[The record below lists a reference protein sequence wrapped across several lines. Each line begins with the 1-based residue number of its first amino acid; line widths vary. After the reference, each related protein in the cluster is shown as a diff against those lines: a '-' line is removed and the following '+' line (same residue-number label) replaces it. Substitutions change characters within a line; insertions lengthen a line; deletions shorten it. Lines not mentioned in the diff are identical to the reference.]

1 MTRKLFLLLFI
12 LLCMKQSTMAQSF
25 DFVIREKGDSTKN
38 LYYALIP
45 DGEIIG
51 CIILLPGFGVMPDYP
66 FRESKIPDLAVE
78 KGILTVV
85 PSLLG
90 YQTFYLDSSSQF
102 VLDTI
107 IDEVIQNYDIKDD
120 KFVIGGF
127 SLGGSGAIK
136 YAERSFEDGSLLKK
150 PYAVFAIDP
159 PLDIERFYLSLKRSL
174 TRSKNEI
181 VPKEAKYFINRI
193 ENEFGKNP
201 IDDPEFF
208 WKISPYAYS
217 DTSLENI
224 RLLTKIPLRLYSEP
238 DINWQIENR
247 NRDYY
252 GMNVLDCAAMINDL
266 KLLGNSRAELIITSG
281 KGFRKIQNQRNPH
294 SWSIA
299 DEEELME
306 WILQTFSTQ

>member
-1 MTRKLFLLLFI
+1 MFAFRFLFGHKPANFI
-12 LLCMKQSTMAQSF
+12 S
-25 DFVIREKGDSTKN
+25 
-38 LYYALIP
+38 
-45 DGEIIG
+45 
-51 CIILLPGFGVMPDYP
+51 
-66 FRESKIPDLAVE
+66 
-78 KGILTVV
+78 
-85 PSLLG
+85 
-90 YQTFYLDSSSQF
+90 
-102 VLDTI
+102 
-107 IDEVIQNYDIKDD
+107 
-120 KFVIGGF
+120 
-127 SLGGSGAIK
+127 
-136 YAERSFEDGSLLKK
+136 
-150 PYAVFAIDP
+150 
-159 PLDIERFYLSLKRSL
+159 
-174 TRSKNEI
+174 
-181 VPKEAKYFINRI
+181 RI